1 MHHADMAK
9 EHGER
14 EERAPRM
21 VDTDE
26 ARMSNHVERLLAA
39 IIRMR
44 APADVGEQAGGV
56 AQAGDPLSRDLTKRQ
71 EWGTGGSGPRNAN
84 KPIGVAEPAKKK
96 FERGS
101 VGLAYRTGY
110 KPETADSQ
118 FFILQGPNP
127 ALDGKYAM
135 LGKVVKGMD
144 VVDKIAAVPTTTRSA
159 PAASHASAAAR
170 SRMPPPTCTLAL
182 VDRTIRSTSAACAA
196 LPERAPSR
204 STTCTRS
211 APADAKRA
219 ASATGSSAYTVT
231 AS

>member
-1 MHHADMAK
+1 M
-9 EHGER
+9 
-14 EERAPRM
+14 
-21 VDTDE
+21 T
-26 ARMSNHVERLLAA
+26 
-39 IIRMR
+39 
-44 APADVGEQAGGV
+44 GV
-56 AQAGDPLSRDLTKRQ
+56 QTCALPISLSRDLTKRQ

-144 VVDKIAAVPTTTRSA
+144 VVDKLEMGDSIKNV
-159 PAASHASAAAR
+159 
-170 SRMPPPTCTLAL
+170 
-182 VDRTIRSTSAACAA
+182 TI
-196 LPERAPSR
+196 
-204 STTCTRS
+204 
-211 APADAKRA
+211 K
-219 ASATGSSAYTVT
+219 
-231 AS
+231 